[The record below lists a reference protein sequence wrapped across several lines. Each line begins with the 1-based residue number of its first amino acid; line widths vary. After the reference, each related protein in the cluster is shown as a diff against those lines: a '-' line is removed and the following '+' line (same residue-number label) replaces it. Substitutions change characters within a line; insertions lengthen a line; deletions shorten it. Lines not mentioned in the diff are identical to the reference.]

1 LTVVVIFGSYDRFL
15 GGDHDRGGAEDLD
28 LGASISQ
35 GNSAIDK
42 KAIWGCGIAVRRNQT
57 KEEW

>member
-15 GGDHDRGGAEDLD
+15 GGDHDRDGAEEPRPWRIH
-28 LGASISQ
+28 AQ
-35 GNSAIDK
+35 GNYAIDK

-57 KEEW
+57 KEE